1 MFGNGHPVFAISS
14 WESHDACNPSV
25 GRHRVY
31 FKLLKR
37 RRLAR
42 KTKCCEVKNGSSMR
56 AGLDERAT
64 DEEMSKVY
72 ECALPFALSP
82 FHPLIS
88 LLSLSLLILSFL
100 RFPTSLPTRSSI
112 LSLWPLPILLS
123 FPYLLFCACASE
135 RVHMFLCVPCTC
147 SCIRACVCACVK
159 GGSDVTQR
167 TMFPGQ
173 YLCTSEL
180 GNSRPAHRL
189 PPLTSHENTITNTA
203 AKIP

>member
-14 WESHDACNPSV
+14 GESHDACNPSV

-31 FKLLKR
+31 SKSLKR

-88 LLSLSLLILSFL
+88 SLSLSLLILSFL
-100 RFPTSLPTRSSI
+100 RLPTSLPTRSSI
-112 LSLWPLPILLS
+112 LFSGLCLSYFLSLIFSFVHVLLS
-123 FPYLLFCACASE
+123 ESICFCASLVRVVAYVHAS
-135 RVHMFLCVPCTC
+135 VLV
-147 SCIRACVCACVK
+147 
-159 GGSDVTQR
+159 
-167 TMFPGQ
+167 
-173 YLCTSEL
+173 
-180 GNSRPAHRL
+180 
-189 PPLTSHENTITNTA
+189 
-203 AKIP
+203 

>member
-1 MFGNGHPVFAISS
+1 M
-14 WESHDACNPSV
+14 
-25 GRHRVY
+25 
-31 FKLLKR
+31 
-37 RRLAR
+37 AR

-88 LLSLSLLILSFL
+88 SLSLSLLILFST
-100 RFPTSLPTRSSI
+100 FPHLSDHSLFHLI
-112 LSLWPLPILLS
+112 LWPLLILLS

>member
-1 MFGNGHPVFAISS
+1 
-14 WESHDACNPSV
+14 
-25 GRHRVY
+25 
-31 FKLLKR
+31 
-37 RRLAR
+37 
-42 KTKCCEVKNGSSMR
+42 
-56 AGLDERAT
+56 
-64 DEEMSKVY
+64 MS
-72 ECALPFALSP
+72 A
-82 FHPLIS
+82 
-88 LLSLSLLILSFL
+88 LSLSLSLPFILSSPRFLLAFLSSFL

-135 RVHMFLCVPCTC
+135 RVHMFLCVSCTC